1 MMKPQPAQNTL
12 RASFLNV
19 RHRGSRSLSLFSSC
33 LIAALLFSS
42 GCSSTKVAGPSGF
55 VSNYSSLKKG
65 TYFNQERVVPN
76 TDFKEFKA
84 VKVAPINLS
93 YMADKTACDTTELE
107 KLGREFREVIEDKL
121 RASGLTV
128 TSNPSGKTLVISL
141 AITNVEPPDAL
152 LNAGL
157 AAATLMMP
165 VPLPFDKDGET
176 SFEGRIT
183 DGTTGKVLIE
193 FAETRI
199 GAGSQTDLTGMTTGK
214 FQKFT
219 NTQIVFTRWAETIAK
234 MVKELTQGTKPAT

>member
-1 MMKPQPAQNTL
+1 MMKPQPTQHTP
-12 RASFLNV
+12 RASFLRV
-19 RHRGSRSLSLFSSC
+19 RHQESRSVSLLSSC

-55 VSNYSSLKKG
+55 VSDYSGLKKG
-65 TYFNQERVVPN
+65 TYFNQERVARN
-76 TDFKEFKA
+76 IDFKEFKA
-84 VKVAPINLS
+84 VKVAPVSLS
-93 YMADKTACDTTELE
+93 HMADKTACDTTELE
-107 KLGREFREVIEDKL
+107 KLGREFREAIEEKL
-121 RASGLTV
+121 RASGLAV
-128 TSNPSGKTLVISL
+128 TSNPSGKTLVVSL

-176 SFEGRIT
+176 SFEGKIT

-219 NTQIVFTRWAETIAK
+219 NTHIVFTRWAETIAK
-234 MVKELTQGTKPAT
+234 MIKELTQGAKPAA

>member
-1 MMKPQPAQNTL
+1 MMKTQPTQHTKC
-12 RASFLNV
+12 
-19 RHRGSRSLSLFSSC
+19 GFSSC
-33 LIAALLFSS
+33 IRQQTSRFSSLLFLCLIVSLLLSS

-55 VSNYSSLKKG
+55 VGNYSGLAKG
-65 TYFNQERVVPN
+65 TYFNQERVARNV
-76 TDFKEFKA
+76 DFKEFKA
-84 VKVAPINLS
+84 VKVAPISLS

-107 KLGREFREVIEDKL
+107 KLGREFREAIEEKL
-121 RASGLTV
+121 RASGLVV
-128 TSNPSGKTLVISL
+128 TSNPSGRTLVVSL

-176 SFEGRIT
+176 SFEGKIT

-219 NTQIVFTRWAETIAK
+219 NTHIVFTRWAETIAK
-234 MVKELTQGTKPAT
+234 MIKELTQGAKPAA